1 MADLALDFWLRHVAL
16 EGGLHESAG
25 DATYVLLP
33 PTLSERYRLPSELRV
48 TADPDIAR
56 DDGVTLLTHGHPV
69 LADSAESLL
78 ARGDVGIVR
87 LTRPASVP
95 PGPDVLLGALRD
107 AVPVGHG
114 KIDVEEAPQAI
125 RHPVVR
131 VGALVTFE
139 LSAEDRF
146 QEQAERWIDVQ
157 SRRQLTAAV
166 AERLSRAAVDDG
178 AGNAAVAGSADVW
191 PALSEAHRL
200 IDAAALSRRAE
211 LAVEVSGAYEAE
223 RGRAAAYYADAIAGI
238 EKRLAAAAGD
248 RKAMLEQRLFST
260 REEGRRRLAEIAE
273 KYSASHA
280 IRPYRLHVVDVPAIR
295 LRADV
300 WRGNRRYPMIFDW
313 LLPAGDFAPVQC
325 PSCGGEAPLVAG
337 KQYLGCET
345 CLPAH
350 AEPAPKPTA
359 PGKPTPAKAH
369 EEPASAKPAPTTP
382 APVRP
387 QARATVR
394 PRAKQTAKVARMGPE
409 KIAELLWTSVTKGH
423 AGNSSPVLV
432 PGSPAEVLYKV
443 LGPSGLTQVIGF
455 PADVAPCRYSAGGY
469 RPPTGSSVLTAGEL
483 EGEGDSKRPYFLG
496 GLDGLVAEVL
506 PCPVYTDGKLSRGY
520 WWGDPGD
527 ARWRPSR
534 VPREAD
540 IDPVGRILLG
550 RGPAWHGLCVAAR
563 SVAAWER
570 IAGSSERILNGRK
583 PREVAAAVDRLISY
597 RAGGRG
603 TFADAADAYQVAESA
618 VRAADRLIRPL
629 LALGPG
635 RPW

>member
-1 MADLALDFWLRHVAL
+1 MADLALDFWLRHVAM

-33 PTLSERYRLPSELRV
+33 PTLSERYRLPNELRV

-78 ARGDVGIVR
+78 ASGDVGIVR
-87 LTRPASVP
+87 LARPSSVP

-107 AVPVGHG
+107 AVPVDHG

-125 RHPVVR
+125 RHPVIR

-157 SRRQLTAAV
+157 SSRQLTAAV
-166 AERLSRAAVDDG
+166 ADRLTRAAVDDG
-178 AGNAAVAGSADVW
+178 AANAAVTGPGEVW
-191 PALSEAHRL
+191 PAVSEAHRL

-211 LAVEVSGAYEAE
+211 LAAEVSGAHEAE
-223 RGRAAAYYADAIAGI
+223 RERAAAYYADAIAGI
-238 EKRLAAAAGD
+238 EKRLAAAADD

-260 REEGRRRLAEIAE
+260 REEGKRRLAEIAE

-300 WRGNRRYPMIFDW
+300 WRGNRRYPMVFDW
-313 LLPAGDFAPVQC
+313 LLPAGDFAPVRC

-337 KQYLGCET
+337 KQNLGCET
-345 CLPAH
+345 CLPPR
-350 AEPAPKPTA
+350 AEPAPKSAA
-359 PGKPTPAKAH
+359 PGKPAPAKAH
-369 EEPASAKPAPTTP
+369 EETTFAKPAPAKP
-382 APVRP
+382 APAKP
-387 QARATVR
+387 QVNTTVP
-394 PRAKQTAKVARMGPE
+394 PRVKQAAKIARMGPE
-409 KIAELLWTSVTKGH
+409 KITEQLWTSVAKGY
-423 AGNSSPVLV
+423 AGDASPVLV
-432 PGSPAEVLYKV
+432 PGSPAEILYEV
-443 LGPSGLTQVIGF
+443 LGPSGLTQAIGF
-455 PADVAPCRYSAGGY
+455 PPDVAPYRYAVGGY
-469 RPPTGSSVLTAGEL
+469 RLPAGSSVLAAGEL
-483 EGEGDSKRPYFLG
+483 EGDDDSKRPYFLG

-506 PCPVYTDGKLSRGY
+506 PCPVYADGKLSHGY

-527 ARWRPSR
+527 VRWRPSR

-550 RGPAWHGLCVAAR
+550 TGPAWHGLCVAAR

-570 IAGSSERILNGRK
+570 IADSAERILDGRK

-603 TFADAADAYQVAESA
+603 TFADAADVYQVAESA
-618 VRAADRLIRPL
+618 VRAADRLIRPV